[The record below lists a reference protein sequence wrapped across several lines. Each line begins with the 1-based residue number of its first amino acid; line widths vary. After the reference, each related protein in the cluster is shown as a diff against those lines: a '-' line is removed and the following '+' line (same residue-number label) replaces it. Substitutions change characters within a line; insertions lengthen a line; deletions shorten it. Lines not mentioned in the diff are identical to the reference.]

1 MDQIMALAKSIR
13 IFLADG
19 SPAGIRHAEID
30 NWTGQGLSCPRSRV
44 SELQKWGE
52 LSRPGVY
59 LLITAQGAGL
69 ENKVY
74 IGESENVAKRISQH
88 VRERENWN
96 EVVAFTSKDQNLT
109 KAHIKHLESKLI
121 SLAIEAGRCEVEN
134 GNSPPLPN
142 LPRADVASNGEY
154 LEKLRILLATL
165 GHRFLE
171 SILSVRAATSS
182 TELDST
188 NPVLAVPMTFFSS
201 AWNASGLQTDEGF
214 VVSKGSHVKKDA
226 SESTPAGVVSLRN
239 NAIENGTLVGDGGR
253 YKLLQDILF
262 SSPSAAASFVSGS
275 SRNGRDTWKNAKGKS
290 IKELEEDGLDNAESS
305 IEVA

>member
-1 MDQIMALAKSIR
+1 MALAKSIR

-19 SPAGIRHAEID
+19 MPSGIRHAELD

-44 SELQKWGE
+44 SELQQWEE

-59 LLITAQGAGL
+59 LLITAQGAGMK
-69 ENKVY
+69 NKVY

-109 KAHIKHLESKLI
+109 KAHIKYLESKLI
-121 SLAIEAGRCEVEN
+121 ALAIEAGRSEVEN

-171 SILSVRAATSS
+171 SILPVKTKTSFA
-182 TELDST
+182 EVVST
-188 NPVLAVPMTFFSS
+188 NPVLGVPMTFKVN
-201 AWNASGLQTDEGF
+201 ALKASGVQTDEGF
-214 VVSKGSHVKKDA
+214 VVSKGSHVKGDA
-226 SESTPAGVVSLRN
+226 SDSTPANVVLLRSS
-239 NAIENGTLVGDGGR
+239 AMEDGTLVKEGER
-253 YKLLQDILF
+253 FKLSEDILF

-275 SRNGRDTWKNAKGKS
+275 NRNGRTTWRSAEGKS
-290 IKELEEDGLDNAESS
+290 IKELEEDGLDNEESS
-305 IEVA
+305 NEVA